1 MGARGR
7 ALAQRE
13 TAKFKGHCVL
23 TELTLNLV
31 GQSAGPRSV
40 RVRAAVN
47 VFKDGHMELFGVN

>member
-1 MGARGR
+1 M
-7 ALAQRE
+7 
-13 TAKFKGHCVL
+13 L

-40 RVRAAVN
+40 RVRAAFN